1 MKLWISGRKFKVIFQ
16 KPKNLGRNGTAAG
29 REFVDTQRIYV
40 DRTNTKGRQREVLLH
55 EVIHV
60 VDFMGHLEFTEAQ
73 THALANGL
81 FAVMRDNPQFVEF
94 VTGVQGPTGAVVP
107 KGEAKC

>member
-16 KPKNLGRNGTAAG
+16 KPKNLGQPSDAAG
-29 REFVDTQRIYV
+29 REVFDLQKIWV
-40 DRTNTKGRQREVLLH
+40 DRTSAKGRQQEVLLH

-60 VDFMGHLEFTEAQ
+60 VDFAAQLGLTEAQ

-81 FAVMRDNPQFVEF
+81 FAVMRDNPEFVEF
-94 VTGVQGPTGAVVP
+94 VTG
-107 KGEAKC
+107 